1 MELVYANNIFI
12 IALLLT
18 LMNLY
23 FKKNVYLM
31 LSIVFYFTYIVIVLN
46 NEINRTNIIY
56 SVFLCILT
64 LFLIKQLF
72 K

>member
-1 MELVYANNIFI
+1 
-12 IALLLT
+12 LT
-18 LMNLY
+18 LMNMY
-23 FKKNVYLM
+23 FKKNIYLM
-31 LSIVFYFTYIVIVLN
+31 LSIVLYFTYIVIVLN

-56 SVFLCILT
+56 SIFLCILI